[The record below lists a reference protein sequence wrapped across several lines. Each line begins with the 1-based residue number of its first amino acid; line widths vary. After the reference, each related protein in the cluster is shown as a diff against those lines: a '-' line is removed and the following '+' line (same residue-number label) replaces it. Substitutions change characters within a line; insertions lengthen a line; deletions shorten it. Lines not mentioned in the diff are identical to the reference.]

1 MATLET
7 EIAPAAPGTAQEERN
22 RAMALRWF
30 AAMNRG
36 ELEVVYELFAES
48 YVLHVANGPEGVF
61 GPAVIRGVI
70 EAYRAAFPDL
80 AFTVQETVAE
90 GSTVVVRWAV
100 EGTNLG
106 ELMGMPATGRR
117 ARWTGTSWLRFAGG
131 RIVEDWVESD
141 LVYRDRTGET
151 YALGFNPAQHWYW
164 FPLLAPEEAILI
176 KGYDSATDVARFTA
190 HSAFE
195 DPASR
200 PGAPGRE
207 SIEVR
212 ALLLY

>member
-1 MATLET
+1 MSVCQKIRTSGRRRQAPIRSIRSSARGVCSPFAPGEGFFDHGDSTMATLET

-80 AFTVQETVAE
+80 AFTV
-90 GSTVVVRWAV
+90 
-100 EGTNLG
+100 
-106 ELMGMPATGRR
+106 
-117 ARWTGTSWLRFAGG
+117 
-131 RIVEDWVESD
+131 
-141 LVYRDRTGET
+141 
-151 YALGFNPAQHWYW
+151 
-164 FPLLAPEEAILI
+164 
-176 KGYDSATDVARFTA
+176 
-190 HSAFE
+190 
-195 DPASR
+195 
-200 PGAPGRE
+200 
-207 SIEVR
+207 
-212 ALLLY
+212 